1 MASRIAVTLRYMPDF
16 AVTAIGQDRP
26 GIVAAVSGALLELDG
41 NVEDSQMSILRG
53 HFAVMLV
60 VHVSDEVNQ
69 AQLAE
74 RLGRVRDELELEALT
89 VAPVGAGAEP
99 PRPSHVVSVYGA
111 DSKGIVHSI
120 SAALAGLGVDI
131 TDLETTLAGA
141 PDSPVY
147 VMLMEIAL
155 GAATVDEVEE
165 ALQSAG
171 AAAGVEV
178 SLRELDGDAL

>member
-1 MASRIAVTLRYMPDF
+1 MGTLRAVGEF

-60 VHVSDEVNQ
+60 VQVPDGVEQ
-69 AQLAE
+69 AQLAD
-74 RLGRVRDELELEALT
+74 RLGEVRDELGLEALT
-89 VAPVGAGAEP
+89 VAPVGAGAAP
-99 PRPSHVVSVYGA
+99 IRPTHVVSVYGA

-131 TDLETTLAGA
+131 TDLETKLAGTA
-141 PDSPVY
+141 ESPVY
-147 VMLMEIAL
+147 VMMLEIAL
-155 GAATVDEVEE
+155 GAATAAEVDAALAE
-165 ALQSAG
+165 AAG
-171 AAAGVEV
+171 AIGVEV
-178 SLRELDGDAL
+178 SLSELADEAL

>member
-1 MASRIAVTLRYMPDF
+1 MPEF

-60 VHVSDEVNQ
+60 VHVPEGVDQ
-69 AQLAE
+69 AELAE
-74 RLGRVRDELELEALT
+74 RLGEVRDELALEALT

-99 PRPSHVVSVYGA
+99 VRASHVVSVYGA

-131 TDLETTLAGA
+131 TDLETRLAGTPEA
-141 PDSPVY
+141 PLY
-147 VMLMEIAL
+147 VMMIEIAL
-155 GAATVDEVEE
+155 GAAGVEEVEA
-165 ALQSAG
+165 ALND
-171 AAAGVEV
+171 AASTIGVEV
-178 SLRELDGDAL
+178 SLSQLADDAL